1 MRASLWEG
9 SMFAIRCSTIMLAL
23 TLAIPALAARPPAPL
38 TSLQSS
44 VDWIN
49 DYRRTHD
56 VAHAPLAIR
65 ALSYHGAF
73 KEPETSGV
81 YVGFIAGLLA
91 SNPDKAEPLI
101 DKMLPV
107 REEDQWA
114 IVRGI
119 AYSGLPNWK
128 ALLSRFANRLDKR
141 ELMIADYLNGRL
153 PTLGSLV
160 IKPAPSTW
168 DIVQEK
174 FKITWPGEKKPDK
187 PNVLEPSQ
195 EVLDT
200 LWGYYLASGSYA
212 PVLRIV
218 ALLPW
223 SKDRD
228 NVDRLTIG
236 SMAKYT
242 LATNASRDPAL
253 LEKLKTIR
261 EANSQTT
268 ETKALLGEIIHAA
281 EVADAAKMRK
291 DALAAIEQLKI
302 KGPNY
307 KREIS
312 GWAMVGQGALA
323 VGCVAAAALGQL
335 EFGLPCVIGGG
346 ASSAAMYYMKE

>member
-1 MRASLWEG
+1 MSA
-9 SMFAIRCSTIMLAL
+9 AVRCLTVLLMLAF
-23 TLAIPALAARPPAPL
+23 AVPALAARPPGQL

-44 VDWIN
+44 IDWIN
-49 DYRRTHD
+49 DYRRSRD

-65 ALSYHGAF
+65 ALSYYGAL
-73 KEPETSGV
+73 KEPETAGV

-91 SNPDKAEPLI
+91 SNPDKAEQLI

-128 ALLSRFANRLDKR
+128 ALLRQFANRLDKR

-153 PTLGSLV
+153 PTLGTLI
-160 IKPAPSTW
+160 IKPSPTTW
-168 DIVQEK
+168 EIVGEK
-174 FKITWPGEKKPDK
+174 FKIDWPGARKPPK

-195 EVLDT
+195 QVLDT
-200 LWGYYLASGSYA
+200 LWGYYLASDSYA
-212 PVLRIV
+212 PLLRIV
-218 ALLPW
+218 AMLPW

-242 LATNASRDPAL
+242 LATNASRDAAL
-253 LEKLKTIR
+253 LDKIRTIR
-261 EANSQTT
+261 DAKSQTK
-268 ETKALLGEIIHAA
+268 ELQALLDEIIHAA
-281 EVADAAKMRK
+281 QVADAGKMRK

-307 KREIS
+307 KREVS
-312 GWAMVGQGALA
+312 AWAMLGQGALA
-323 VGCVAAAALGQL
+323 VGCVTAAALGQL

-346 ASSAAMYYMKE
+346 ATSAAMYYMKD

>member
-1 MRASLWEG
+1 
-9 SMFAIRCSTIMLAL
+9 MLAFSMP
-23 TLAIPALAARPPAPL
+23 TFAARPPGKL
-38 TSLQSS
+38 TSLQSTI
-44 VDWIN
+44 DWIN
-49 DYRRTHD
+49 DYRRTRD

-65 ALSYHGAF
+65 ALSYYGAL
-73 KEPETSGV
+73 KEPETSGA

-91 SNPDKAEPLI
+91 GNPDKAEQLI

-107 REEDQWA
+107 RDEDQWA

-128 ALLSRFANRLDKR
+128 ALLRQFANRLDKR
-141 ELMIADYLNGRL
+141 QLMIADYLNGRL

-160 IKPAPSTW
+160 IKSSPSTW
-168 DIVQEK
+168 EIVQEK
-174 FKITWPGEKKPDK
+174 FKINWPSEKKPQK

-200 LWGYYLASGSYA
+200 LWGYYLASGSYV

-228 NVDRLTIG
+228 NVERLTIG

-242 LATNASRDPAL
+242 LATNASRDQAL
-253 LEKLKTIR
+253 LDKLSTIR
-261 EANSQTT
+261 NAKSQTK
-268 ETKALLGEIIHAA
+268 ELQSLLDDVIHAA
-281 EVADAAKMRK
+281 QVADAGKMRK
-291 DALAAIEQLKI
+291 DALAAIVQLKI

-312 GWAMVGQGALA
+312 AWAMLGQGALA
-323 VGCVAAAALGQL
+323 VGCVTAAALGQL

-346 ASSAAMYYMKE
+346 ATSAAMYYMKE